1 MNRALPLFLPLLALL
16 LCACSRQRDDSP
28 EAFRRTAR
36 DVAHTRC
43 TVWSQMIP
51 RITPA
56 QLKSLCDCVA
66 DGAVQSVNEADLRAY
81 IKDKEFP
88 RAAEQVMHGVR
99 NECSRKAGLD

>member
-1 MNRALPLFLPLLALL
+1 M
-16 LCACSRQRDDSP
+16 
-28 EAFRRTAR
+28 
-36 DVAHTRC
+36 
-43 TVWSQMIP
+43 VWSQMIP

-56 QLKSLCDCVA
+56 QGSPCATAA

-99 NECSRKAGLD
+99 NGLSRKAGLD